1 MARLTQEGEIFVLDL
16 GGGENRY
23 SPEVVREIGDAFA
36 EVAATPGPRALV
48 TTATG
53 KIWSNG
59 LDLDWLLPRPE
70 QAREY
75 ILSVQ
80 ELFIR
85 LLTLPCPA
93 VAAVQGHA
101 FGAGAMHVLAHDYR
115 VMRADRGFFCLPEA
129 DIGMPF
135 TYGMGEL
142 IQAKLDAQE
151 AHVAMTTAHRYGGEE
166 AAAVGIVDAAVPED
180 QVLTWAM
187 EKAARLAAK
196 SNDTVRVI
204 KQRMYAHVIEQLGM
218 LNPGL

>member
-1 MARLTQEGEIFVLDL
+1 MPRLTQEGEIFVLDL

-23 SPEVVREIGDAFA
+23 SPEAVREIGDALA

-70 QAREY
+70 MAREY
-75 ILSVQ
+75 VLSVQ
-80 ELFIR
+80 ELFVS

-93 VAAVQGHA
+93 IAAVQGHA

-115 VMRADRGFFCLPEA
+115 VMRADRGFFCFPEV
-129 DIGMPF
+129 DISMPF

-142 IQAKLDAQE
+142 IQAKLDAQV
-151 AHVAMTTAHRYGGEE
+151 AHEAMTTAHRYGGEE
-166 AAAVGIVDAAVPED
+166 AAAAGIVQAAVPED
-180 QVLTWAM
+180 QVLDWAM
-187 EKAARLAAK
+187 DKAARLAPKA
-196 SNDTVRVI
+196 NDSARVI
-204 KQRMYAHVIEQLGM
+204 KQRMYAGVIEQLRT
-218 LNPGL
+218 LNPGP